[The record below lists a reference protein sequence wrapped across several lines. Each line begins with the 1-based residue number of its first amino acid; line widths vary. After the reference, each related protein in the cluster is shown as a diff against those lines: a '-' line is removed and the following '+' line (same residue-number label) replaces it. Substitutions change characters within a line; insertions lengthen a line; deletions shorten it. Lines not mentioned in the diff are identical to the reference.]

1 MRIVTALSLVAITIA
16 ATPLSAEVG
25 LQKISR
31 ELAKEPTYVSG
42 RPLYGLCA
50 IGQEG
55 KRQIWMVLDTSD
67 TDSDSY
73 DVLYADLNGNGDLTD
88 QGEHITS
95 TPGKYGGHEFQ
106 LPDVAGHTEF
116 RLKVSARDP
125 ATHMVS
131 LRWEGKHK
139 FGGGYP
145 EDPEDG
151 YMRFASSPKE
161 APVVWLNGDGPF
173 RFQRWY
179 SDTFS
184 IGGQDDLKVFLGMP
198 GLGENSFCA
207 FQEHVLPAGESV
219 LATLVY
225 EDRDGKIHERDLELP
240 LRC

>member
-1 MRIVTALSLVAITIA
+1 MRYFTILSLLSIATGVA
-16 ATPLSAEVG
+16 PLSAEVG
-25 LQKISR
+25 LEKVSR
-31 ELAKEPTYVSG
+31 ELASEPAYVSS
-42 RPLYGLCA
+42 RPLYGLCV
-50 IGQEG
+50 IGHDA
-55 KRQIWMVLDTSD
+55 KRQIWMVLDASK

-73 DVLYADLNGNGDLTD
+73 DILYADLNSDGDLTD
-88 QGEHITS
+88 QGEQFTA
-95 TPGKYGGHEFQ
+95 PGKYGGHEFQ

-116 RLKVSARDP
+116 RLKISARDP

-139 FGGGYP
+139 LGGGYP

-225 EDRDGKIHERDLELP
+225 EGTDGEIQERDLELS